1 MLKKKKTCVSNFNES
16 LISMLFENNFV
27 CCSEFFLLL
36 KRCCL
41 ALFVIVN
48 TSRQGRVPAFSVL
61 WIYQQVIKPM
71 FNCAIETN
79 CVQSN
84 HVESFSSHIT
94 SSFPLHLS
102 LKTLSGSFPGYSEST
117 QVIECQTEGGE
128 AQEFIGLCIN
138 WVVGTSVIFF
148 LITQMNLSHL

>member
-1 MLKKKKTCVSNFNES
+1 MLKKKTCVSNFNES

-61 WIYQQVIKPM
+61 WIYQQVIKPV

-94 SSFPLHLS
+94 SSFTLVPKNPLWVLS
-102 LKTLSGSFPGYSEST
+102 RVLRKYSGDRVSA
-117 QVIECQTEGGE
+117 EGGE

-148 LITQMNLSHL
+148 F